1 MKQWIIENLNEI
13 NLVDGDAI
21 QRAEGEVKLKIAKVA
36 ISATDCAPYIN
47 DDAHTKV
54 IGHSAIGYVSEAD
67 EDSGLKLGSRVVIS
81 PFIKVREH
89 GVDNIKTMGIDID
102 GLLRDFVSIKE
113 ENVLQLPESVS
124 DDEAIF
130 CDHIAI
136 GNKVFGSFDCNK
148 GDYIVIVGASTLGLM
163 LSQLALY
170 YQMVPILVDLDGD
183 KLQLAEK
190 WGVCYTLNPTF
201 DNLERRVEE
210 ITGGRLAEAAI
221 FAGEAVGVNSAIR
234 LVKNDGDVIVAG
246 YGFYTKHKIDTSNIL
261 RKQLRL
267 KGVCNGVGE
276 MSSAINLLA
285 NKIVKTEGLISAQ
298 ANFEE
303 VPDVLKNCV
312 QYPYQYSKIIINI
325 D

>member
-1 MKQWIIENLNEI
+1 MKEWQIENLQEI
-13 NLVDGDAI
+13 NLVEGDTI
-21 QRAEGEVKLKIAKVA
+21 SREEGEVKLKISKVA
-36 ISATDCAPYIN
+36 ISATDFAPYLN
-47 DDAHTKV
+47 DDARTKV

-67 EDSGLKLGSRVVIS
+67 ESSGLKLGSRVVIS

-89 GVDNIKTMGIDID
+89 GVDLIKTMGVDVD
-102 GLLRDFVSIKE
+102 GLLRDFVSVKE
-113 ENVLQLPESVS
+113 DNVFQLPDGIS
-124 DDEAIF
+124 DEEAIF
-130 CDHIAI
+130 CEQIAI

-183 KLQLAEK
+183 KLDLAEQ

-201 DNLERRVEE
+201 DNLERRVEQ
-210 ITGGRLAEAAI
+210 ITGGRMCEAAI
-221 FAGEAVGVNSAIR
+221 FAGEAVGINSAIR
-234 LVKNDGDVIVAG
+234 LVKNEGDVIIAG
-246 YGFYTKHKIDTSNIL
+246 YTFYAKHQIDTSNIL

-267 KGVCNGVGE
+267 KGVCNGMGE

-285 NKIVKTEGLISAQ
+285 NKIIKTNGLISAQ
-298 ANFEE
+298 ANFEDVPE
-303 VPDVLKNCV
+303 VLENCV
-312 QYPYQYSKIIINI
+312 NYPYQYNKIIVNI